1 MLRTVV
7 PTCVVSRA
15 APLLLGLTLACG
27 GSSAPI
33 VIASAGP
40 WATQP
45 YAQAAKQ
52 GIELALAEVNGRGG
66 IKGRRVEWRARDDE
80 ASGAKAAEIAN
91 EFLASPEV
99 VAVVGHV
106 NSGAMVAAARVYDGG
121 LPAVAISTSSPDLT
135 GISPWVFRVI
145 SSDSVNGIDAARF
158 AQRMAFKSAA
168 VLYEN
173 DSFGRGFADAF
184 RRAYRG
190 RLVAMEPIPSD
201 SIADYEPYVAYLKS
215 RQPDLVLMV
224 TVEGPG
230 IALVRE
236 ARRQQLSAA
245 ILGSDG
251 WSGMAK
257 YPTDANGIYVAQPFT
272 ATDPRPDAQRFVSA
286 FQSKYGTLPNAN
298 SALGY
303 DAMMVVINAIKAVG
317 TDRAHIR
324 DYLAGT
330 ASRQPYAGVTGP
342 IAFDSTGDVRNKPFT
357 MTRLDGSQFVVVTP
371 GATSP

>member
-1 MLRTVV
+1 MF
-7 PTCVVSRA
+7 RA
-15 APLLLGLTLACG
+15 APLLIGLTLACA

-40 WATQP
+40 WSTQP

-52 GIELALAEVNGRGG
+52 GIELALAEVNERGG
-66 IKGRRVEWRARDDE
+66 INGRRVEWRARDDE
-80 ASGAKAAEIAN
+80 ANGAKAAEIAN

-158 AQRMAFKSAA
+158 AQRMGFKSAA

-190 RLVAMEPIPSD
+190 RLISIDPIPSD
-201 SIADYEPYVAYLKS
+201 SIADYEPYIAYLKT
-215 RQPDLVLMV
+215 RQPELVLMV

-236 ARRQQLSAA
+236 ARRQQLGAT

-257 YPTDANGIYVAQPFT
+257 FPTDANGIYVAQPFT

-286 FQSKYGTLPNAN
+286 FQTKFGMLPNAN

-317 TDRAHIR
+317 TDRR
-324 DYLAGT
+324 RVREYLAST
-330 ASRQPYAGVTGP
+330 ATRPAYAGVTGA
-342 IAFDSTGDVRNKPFT
+342 ISFDATGDVRNKPFT
-357 MTRLDGSQFVVVTP
+357 MTRLEGSQFVVVTP
-371 GATSP
+371 PGTSP

>member
-1 MLRTVV
+1 
-7 PTCVVSRA
+7 VSRI
-15 APLLLGLTLACG
+15 APLLVGLTLACG
-27 GSSAPI
+27 GSTAPI

-52 GIELALAEVNGRGG
+52 GIELAIAEVNEHGG
-66 IKGRRVEWRARDDE
+66 INGRRVEWRARDDE
-80 ASGAKAAEIAN
+80 ANGAKAAEIAN

-106 NSGAMVAAARVYDGG
+106 NSGAMVAAARVYDAG

-158 AQRMAFKSAA
+158 AQRMSFNSAA

-190 RLVAMEPIPSD
+190 RLVAIDPIPSD
-201 SIADYEPYVAYLKS
+201 SITDYEPYITYLKA

-236 ARRQQLSAA
+236 AHRQQLGAA
-245 ILGSDG
+245 ILGTDG

-257 YPTDANGIYVAQPFT
+257 YPADANGIYVTQPFT

-286 FQSKYGTLPNAN
+286 FQSKYGTVPNAN

-317 TDRAHIR
+317 TDRSNIR
-324 DYLAGT
+324 DYLASSRT
-330 ASRQPYAGVTGP
+330 RQPFAGVTGA

-357 MTRLDGSQFVVVTP
+357 MTRLEGSQFVVVTA
-371 GATSP
+371 GTSP

>member
-7 PTCVVSRA
+7 PTRVVFRV
-15 APLLLGLTLACG
+15 APILLGLTLACSRSNG
-27 GSSAPI
+27 PI

-40 WATQP
+40 WSTQP

-52 GIELALAEVNGRGG
+52 GIELALAEVNERGG
-66 IKGRRVEWRARDDE
+66 INGRRVEWRARDDE
-80 ASGAKAAEIAN
+80 ANGAKAAEIAN
-91 EFLASPEV
+91 EFLTSPEV

-106 NSGAMVAAARVYDGG
+106 NSTAMVAAARVYDAG

-158 AQRMAFKSAA
+158 AQQMSFKSAA

-190 RLVAMEPIPSD
+190 DLMAMEPIPSD
-201 SIADYEPYVAYLKS
+201 SIADYEPYIAYLRS
-215 RQPDLVLMV
+215 RHPDLVLMV

-236 ARRQQLSAA
+236 ARRQQLGSA

-257 YPTDANGIYVAQPFT
+257 YPTEASGIYVAQPFT
-272 ATDPRPDAQRFVSA
+272 ATDSRPEARRFVSA
-286 FQSKYGTLPNAN
+286 FEAKYGTVPNAN

-303 DAMMVVINAIKAVG
+303 DATMVVLNAIRAVG
-317 TDRAHIR
+317 PDRKAIR
-324 DYLAGT
+324 DYLAGSGRRP
-330 ASRQPYAGVTGP
+330 AYPGVTGA
-342 IAFDSTGDVRNKPFT
+342 IAFDSTGDVKDKPFT
-357 MTRLDGSQFVVVTP
+357 MTRLEDGRFVVVAARTAP
-371 GATSP
+371 

>member
-1 MLRTVV
+1 M
-7 PTCVVSRA
+7 SRA
-15 APLLLGLTLACG
+15 APLLIGLTLACG

-33 VIASAGP
+33 VIGSAGP
-40 WATQP
+40 WAAQP

-52 GIELALAEVNGRGG
+52 GIELALAEVNERGG
-66 IKGRRVEWRARDDE
+66 IDGRRVEWRPRDDE
-80 ASGAKAAEIAN
+80 ANGAKAAEIAN

-106 NSGAMVAAARVYDGG
+106 NSAAMVAAARVYDAG

-158 AQRMAFKSAA
+158 AQRMSFKSAA
-168 VLYEN
+168 VVYEN
-173 DSFGRGFADAF
+173 DAFGRGFADAF

-190 RLVAMEPIPSD
+190 RLIAIDPIPSD
-201 SIADYEPYVAYLKS
+201 SIADYEPYIAYLKS

-224 TVEGPG
+224 TVEGQG
-230 IALVRE
+230 IALIRE
-236 ARRQQLSAA
+236 ARRQQLGAA

-251 WSGMAK
+251 WSGMTRF
-257 YPTDANGIYVAQPFT
+257 PTEAHGIYVAQPFT
-272 ATDPRPDAQRFVSA
+272 AADPRPEAQRFVTA

-303 DAMMVVINAIKAVG
+303 DAMMVVINAVKAVG
-317 TDRAHIR
+317 ADRSRIR
-324 DYLAGT
+324 DYLASST
-330 ASRQPYAGVTGP
+330 TRQAYAGVTGA

-357 MTRLDGSQFVVVTP
+357 MTRLEGSQFVVVTP
-371 GATSP
+371 GRSP

>member
-1 MLRTVV
+1 
-7 PTCVVSRA
+7 VSRF

-33 VIASAGP
+33 VIGSGGP

-52 GIELALAEVNGRGG
+52 GIELALAEVNERGG
-66 IKGRRVEWRARDDE
+66 IAGRRVEWRARDDE
-80 ASGAKAAEIAN
+80 ANAAKAAEIAN

-145 SSDSVNGIDAARF
+145 SSDSVNGLDAARF
-158 AQRMAFKSAA
+158 AQRMSFKSAA
-168 VLYEN
+168 VIYEN

-184 RRAYRG
+184 KRAYRG
-190 RLVAMEPIPSD
+190 QLIAIDPVPSD
-201 SIADYEPYVAYLKS
+201 SIADYEPYIAYLKA
-215 RQPDLVLMV
+215 RRPDLVLMV

-230 IALVRE
+230 VALLRE
-236 ARRQQLSAA
+236 ARRQQLGAA

-251 WSGMAK
+251 WSGMTK

-272 ATDPRPDAQRFVSA
+272 ATDPRPDAQRFVRA
-286 FQSKYGTLPNAN
+286 FQSKYGTPPNAN
-298 SALGY
+298 AALGY
-303 DAMMVVINAIKAVG
+303 DAMMVVIDAIKAVG
-317 TDRAHIR
+317 TDRARIR
-324 DYLAGT
+324 EYLASSLT
-330 ASRQPYAGVTGP
+330 RPAYAGVTGA

-357 MTRLDGSQFVVVTP
+357 MTRLEGSEFVVVTP
-371 GATSP
+371 GTAP

>member
-1 MLRTVV
+1 M
-7 PTCVVSRA
+7 SRV
-15 APLLLGLTLACG
+15 APILIGLTLAC
-27 GSSAPI
+27 SRSDAPI

-52 GIELALAEVNGRGG
+52 GIELAIAEVNEKGG
-66 IKGRRVEWRARDDE
+66 IHGRRVEWRARDDE
-80 ASGAKAAEIAN
+80 ASGAKAAQIAN

-106 NSGAMVAAARVYDGG
+106 NSGAMVAAARVYDAG

-158 AQRMAFKSAA
+158 AQRMSFKSAA

-190 RLVAMEPIPSD
+190 QLVAMEPVPSD
-201 SIADYEPYVAYLKS
+201 SISNYEPYIAYLKS

-230 IALVRE
+230 IGLVRE
-236 ARRQQLSAA
+236 ARRQQLGAA

-251 WSGMAK
+251 WSGMDR
-257 YPTDANGIYVAQPFT
+257 YPGDANGIYVAQPFT
-272 ATDPRPDAQRFVSA
+272 ATDPRPDARRFVSA
-286 FQSKYGTLPNAN
+286 FQARYGGVPNAN

-317 TDRAHIR
+317 ANRAAIR
-324 DYLAGT
+324 EYLASS
-330 ASRQPYAGVTGP
+330 SRRRPYAGVTGQ
-342 IAFDSTGDVRNKPFT
+342 ISFDSTGDVRNKPFV
-357 MTRLDGSQFVVVTP
+357 MTRLEGNQFVVLTP
-371 GATSP
+371 GTTP